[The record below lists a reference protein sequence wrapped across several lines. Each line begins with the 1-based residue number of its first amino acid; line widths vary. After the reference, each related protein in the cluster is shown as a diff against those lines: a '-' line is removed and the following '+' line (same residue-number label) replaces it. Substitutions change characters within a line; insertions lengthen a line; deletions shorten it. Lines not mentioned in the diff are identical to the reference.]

1 MFLTEMS
8 FKELFNIHKKD
19 NLIKLYKIRIIS
31 NFRSAVL
38 QLKAIIDD
46 DYDICNNQLKGWTR
60 LTMGYRGIGFNN
72 GVYSN
77 LKTKQ
82 TVNKNN
88 KEITFDHVIGA
99 TLCGEVVKEVI
110 QTSNYNHSY
119 LINNWLFD
127 NLYLWGTIKVT
138 KKQHNKNNILR
149 NKNSLTEKNN
159 LDHYKNIT
167 INDLITDK
175 KL

>member
-88 KEITFDHVIGA
+88 IAIGI
-99 TLCGEVVKEVI
+99 E
-110 QTSNYNHSY
+110 
-119 LINNWLFD
+119 
-127 NLYLWGTIKVT
+127 
-138 KKQHNKNNILR
+138 
-149 NKNSLTEKNN
+149 
-159 LDHYKNIT
+159 
-167 INDLITDK
+167 
-175 KL
+175 